1 MYWRVMPGLGA
12 RDARHPEELL
22 EGTGEDVVVVGAVV
36 VGVAAEAETE
46 TEPDVSDTHD
56 AAASMLTKVRA
67 ERVPSRSQKGR
78 ARLS

>member
-1 MYWRVMPGLGA
+1 MPGLGA

-36 VGVAAEAETE
+36 VGVAAEAET
-46 TEPDVSDTHD
+46 DVSDTHD

>member
-1 MYWRVMPGLGA
+1 MYWRVVPGLGA

-22 EGTGEDVVVVGAVV
+22 EGTGEDVVVVGPVV
-36 VGVAAEAETE
+36 VGVAAEA
-46 TEPDVSDTHD
+46 EPDVSDTHD

-67 ERVPSRSQKGR
+67 EHVPSRSQKGR

>member
-22 EGTGEDVVVVGAVV
+22 EGTGEDVVVLGVVV

-46 TEPDVSDTHD
+46 TDVSDTHD
-56 AAASMLTKVRA
+56 AAASVLTKVRA
-67 ERVPSRSQKGR
+67 EHVPSRSQKGR